1 MSIFPAILLALT
13 GIALILLWLRVH
25 LQADFSDGC
34 FQFHIYSL
42 WFAIKRTHD
51 QRRTTVRLF
60 GVPFPRRST
69 ARRTRGGV
77 KAVKKDTKHGAEIG
91 DRRLA
96 ADWEL
101 LRRLLRAAVKLV
113 IRIYRALRVDYF
125 RANIT
130 VATGDPMLT
139 GIVFGALTP
148 LLMLNRLPR
157 TEITLNSD
165 FLETTP
171 ATDLSASV
179 SARPLRLLWLLL
191 MTAPTLPWLKLIRVF
206 RSSGHRESALAGG
219 ARHG

>member
-1 MSIFPAILLALT
+1 VNIFLIILPALT
-13 GIALILLWLRVH
+13 GITLILLWLRVH

-34 FQFHIYSL
+34 FQFRIYSL
-42 WFAIKRTHD
+42 WFAIKRTND
-51 QRRTTVRLF
+51 QRRITVSLF
-60 GVPFPRRST
+60 GVPFPRRIT
-69 ARRTRGGV
+69 ARMMQGDV
-77 KAVKKDTKHGAEIG
+77 KAVKRDTRHGAKI
-91 DRRLA
+91 DDWRLT

-113 IRIYRALRVDYF
+113 IRIYRALRIDYF
-125 RANIT
+125 RAIIT

-139 GIVFGALTP
+139 GVLFGALTP

-171 ATDLSASV
+171 AADLSASV

-191 MTAPTLPWLKLIRVF
+191 MTALTLPWLKLIRVF